1 VGGHVVRT
9 GDMENAYNPMG
20 RDHLED
26 LGVYCKIILEWMLR
40 K

>member
-1 VGGHVVRT
+1 MHT
-9 GDMENAYNPMG
+9 KFWLENLKR

-26 LGVYCKIILEWMLR
+26 VSVDEKIILEWMLG